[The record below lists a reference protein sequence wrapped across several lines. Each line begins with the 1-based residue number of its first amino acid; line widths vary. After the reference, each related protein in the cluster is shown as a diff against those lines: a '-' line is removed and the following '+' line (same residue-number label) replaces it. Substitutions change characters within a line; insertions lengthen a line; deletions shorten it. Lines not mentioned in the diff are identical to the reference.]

1 MEEQRKNDVL
11 LSQVHQQ
18 KLISSL
24 RKAPKSEVNVSND
37 DEEEDEEEDEED
49 EEDEDEYIFSQI
61 ETFDIKDDEKI
72 RVDIAAIVDAND
84 DDSQF

>member
-24 RKAPKSEVNVSND
+24 KKAPKSEIDVSNGD
-37 DEEEDEEEDEED
+37 EEDEED
-49 EEDEDEYIFSQI
+49 EEDEDEYIFNQS